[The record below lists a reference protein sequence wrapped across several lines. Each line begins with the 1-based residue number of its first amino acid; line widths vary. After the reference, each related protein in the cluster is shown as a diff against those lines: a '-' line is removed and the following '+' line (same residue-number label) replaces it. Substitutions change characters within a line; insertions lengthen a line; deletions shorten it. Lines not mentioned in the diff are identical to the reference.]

1 MSGQIKRS
9 PMNRAFPEGF
19 RTCQTVAILYG
30 DFGHFKTALCSPVAA
45 EQLIATVPEAADR
58 NGENS

>member
-1 MSGQIKRS
+1 
-9 PMNRAFPEGF
+9 MNRAFPEGF